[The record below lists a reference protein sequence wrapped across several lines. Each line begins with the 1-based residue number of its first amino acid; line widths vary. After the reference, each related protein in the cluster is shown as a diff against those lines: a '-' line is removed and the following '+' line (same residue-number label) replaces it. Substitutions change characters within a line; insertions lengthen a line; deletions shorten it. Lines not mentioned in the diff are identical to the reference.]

1 MVSHQE
7 AKELVLKFNEVTDT
21 ALELESNEHKLRAN
35 DYIQDRGLL
44 QRGAV
49 DNLSHLDF
57 FGDCYI
63 QALQQLGKDDTWLH
77 IGPGNFCAE
86 MDYFTSPLFSA
97 HAKVVSNP
105 YCLSQSS
112 QAVTNLE
119 FLRGQPEFTCID
131 GIKFQDLRG
140 EFWGRA
146 NLISDVF
153 AAGSYDPDL
162 FGFFQVASELLV
174 PGGMLAVVLA
184 TVSFDLADGS
194 PISPGE
200 VYRGLRGFEVIN
212 STENSGW
219 IFRRTDEAF
228 VKPRAE
234 LASFVAANHDRRVA
248 WPRRR
253 YVVLDNKS
261 V

>member
-7 AKELVLKFNEVTDT
+7 AKDLVLKFNEVTDT
-21 ALELESNEHKLRAN
+21 ALELQSNELKLRAN

-57 FGDCYI
+57 FGECYI
-63 QALQQLGKDDTWLH
+63 QALRQLGKDDTWLH

-86 MDYFTSPLFSA
+86 MDYFTLPLFST
-97 HAKVVSNP
+97 HAKIVSNP

-119 FLRGQPEFTCID
+119 FLNRQPQFTCID

-140 EFWGRA
+140 VFSGRA
-146 NLISDVF
+146 KLISDVF
-153 AAGSYDPDL
+153 AAASYDPDL
-162 FGFFQVASELLV
+162 FGFFHAASELLA

-184 TVSFDLADGS
+184 TVSFDLADES
-194 PISPGE
+194 SISSGE

-212 STENSGW
+212 STDNSGW
-219 IFRRTDEAF
+219 VFRRTDEGF
-228 VKPRAE
+228 IKPRAE
-234 LASFVAANHDRRVA
+234 LVSFVAANHDRRVA
-248 WPRRR
+248 WPRRHYR
-253 YVVLDNKS
+253 ILD
-261 V
+261 